1 MGIQSSSKSK
11 SGIQLGGSHPNSN
24 QPQQQSNQNQQ
35 QWQQPAQNQQ
45 IPNQSQQAWQQPA
58 QNQQIPNQSQ
68 QYGQA
73 MSSPQGNQSFANS
86 ITLVKGQ
93 KFDLTKGNPSLD
105 QIQIGLGWDLRFD
118 GVSYDLDAELFLL
131 DQTGRVQSPHHF
143 IFYNNPLSPDGAVQ
157 HSGDNTSGQ
166 GEGDDESITVQLSKI
181 SPDIQRIAITVT
193 IHDANSKRQ
202 NFGQVANAY
211 IRVINRQNNTEICKF
226 NLTDD
231 YSTSISIIFAELYRH
246 NGEWKFNALGEGS
259 SLDLSGICNR
269 FGLSL

>member
-1 MGIQSSSKSK
+1 
-11 SGIQLGGSHPNSN
+11 
-24 QPQQQSNQNQQ
+24 
-35 QWQQPAQNQQ
+35 
-45 IPNQSQQAWQQPA
+45 
-58 QNQQIPNQSQ
+58 
-68 QYGQA
+68 